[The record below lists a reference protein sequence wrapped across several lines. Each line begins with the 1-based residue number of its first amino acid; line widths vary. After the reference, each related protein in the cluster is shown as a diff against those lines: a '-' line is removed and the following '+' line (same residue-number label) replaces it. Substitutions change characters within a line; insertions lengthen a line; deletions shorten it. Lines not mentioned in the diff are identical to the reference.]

1 MRKITATI
9 MTLLV
14 AGLVVGCSESP
25 QVVPQEAASGPQSA
39 EQSPESTP
47 APLVA
52 EPGPEPIL
60 TTAEG
65 EYVTVLRA
73 AFDRDGTQI
82 PNATDEQLIAAGQDA
97 CEQIDAGTNPDSVR
111 VVEGEE
117 EPHADSGRIG
127 YAAAEYLCP

>member
-1 MRKITATI
+1 MPKVTAAIAALVLAITLT
-9 MTLLV
+9 
-14 AGLVVGCSESP
+14 GCTAAQNP
-25 QVVPQEAASGPQSA
+25 TQEPASGPQGA

-52 EPGPEPIL
+52 EPSPEPIL